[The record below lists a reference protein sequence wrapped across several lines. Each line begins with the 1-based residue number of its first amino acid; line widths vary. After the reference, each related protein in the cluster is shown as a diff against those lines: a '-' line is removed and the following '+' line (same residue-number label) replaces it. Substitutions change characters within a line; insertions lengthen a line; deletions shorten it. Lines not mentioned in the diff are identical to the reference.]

1 MYEFISIF
9 LAPYICSTMYL
20 ENTASVVF
28 NYWTSNLNNY
38 KYLTLIYLSCY
49 IDDLGNKLIKL
60 RKQVEDDKIP
70 GNMECDRF
78 LSLTV
83 Y

>member
-1 MYEFISIF
+1 MVGV
-9 LAPYICSTMYL
+9 ATIC
-20 ENTASVVF
+20 V
-28 NYWTSNLNNY
+28 NNDHG
-38 KYLTLIYLSCY
+38 Y

-60 RKQVEDDKIP
+60 RIQVEDDKIP

-78 LSLTV
+78 LSVTV